1 MMRKTIL
8 CSSLSKAPARPG
20 PMLYGWGRTEQ
31 KRRLEYEA
39 TESKYHKRDFNK
51 NWDLAGV
58 EQRYSDF
65 MQVRTYFSL
74 GSRWGTWIYNMLQ
87 FYVLSMLPI
96 FAFMHFFHKANERY
110 DDSIRKA
117 AWW

>member
-1 MMRKTIL
+1 MLRRSMLR
-8 CSSLSKAPARPG
+8 CQVNRAPARPG
-20 PMLYGWGRTEQ
+20 PTLYGWGRTEQ
-31 KRRLEYEA
+31 KRRLEYET

-51 NWDLAGV
+51 SWDLAGV

-74 GSRWGTWIYNMLQ
+74 GSRWGTWLYNLMQ
-87 FYVLSMLPI
+87 FYVLSMFPV
-96 FAFMHFFHKANERY
+96 FAFMHFLHKSIERY
-110 DDSIRKA
+110 DDSIRLA

>member
-1 MMRKTIL
+1 MLRR
-8 CSSLSKAPARPG
+8 SLIRSQVSKAPARPG
-20 PMLYGWGRTEQ
+20 PTLYGWGRTAQ

-39 TESKYHKRDFNK
+39 SESVYHKRDFNK
-51 NWDLAGV
+51 AWDVAGV

-65 MQVRTYFSL
+65 MQVRTYFSI

-96 FAFMHFFHKANERY
+96 FVFMHGLHKANEAY